1 MIRVSGMP
9 LIVSQTVGSLS
20 KETDIYMW
28 KENDSP
34 LRVRSFSTVLRF
46 EREEILQKS
55 LENLILK
62 GGDVRYF
69 LDH

>member
-1 MIRVSGMP
+1 MP

-55 LENLILK
+55 LEN
-62 GGDVRYF
+62 
-69 LDH
+69 